1 MKQYVNIADKW
12 NLYIVYNILFTK
24 PNQGFTY
31 TDSNKRTS
39 VVVIGNTYSYKQ
51 FLNTV
56 VHEAKHVQTAICK
69 YYDVPEESE
78 DAAYLIG
85 YIVMRMSECFNKK
98 DCLY

>member
-39 VVVIGNTYSYKQ
+39 VVVIGNTDSYK
-51 FLNTV
+51 
-56 VHEAKHVQTAICK
+56 
-69 YYDVPEESE
+69 
-78 DAAYLIG
+78 
-85 YIVMRMSECFNKK
+85 
-98 DCLY
+98 